1 MDDDGKVSL
10 MEAFEISGLPSE
22 GGVLIVADHASN
34 HVPDDI
40 DLGIS
45 PQFLDDHI
53 AYDPGTAPI
62 ARLMTENSGY
72 LAILGTASRLVVDL
86 NRNPEDDSAIPKR
99 SDGVEIPGNQISAD
113 ARQARLDR
121 FFTPYHDRVHA
132 LICDLKPA
140 LVLSL
145 HSFSPTLRTNPQL
158 VRPWDIGILYNQYQ
172 TASRF
177 AIQFLEAEGVLNVG
191 DQLPYSGEQL
201 NATMDRHCESVG
213 QPYFGAEL
221 RQDLIMDPVGQRRFA
236 DILLRTCDKIR
247 TALA

>member
-1 MDDDGKVSL
+1 MMD
-10 MEAFEISGLPSE
+10 AFEISGLPSE
-22 GGVLIVADHASN
+22 AGVLIVADHASN

-45 PQFLDDHI
+45 PQYIEDHI
-53 AYDPGTAPI
+53 AYDPGTASI

-72 LAILGTASRLVVDL
+72 LAILSTVSRLVVDA
-86 NRNPEDDSAIPKR
+86 NRYPDENSVIPER
-99 SDGVEIPGNQISAD
+99 SDGVEIPGNHISAEE
-113 ARQARLDR
+113 RQARLDR
-121 FFTPYHDRVHA
+121 YFTPYHDRVRA
-132 LICDLKPA
+132 LVSDLKPS

-158 VRPWDIGILYNQYQ
+158 IRPWDIGILYNQYE

-177 AIQFLEAEGVLNVG
+177 ALQFLEEEGALNVG
-191 DQLPYSGEQL
+191 DQLPYSGVEL
-201 NATMDRHCESVG
+201 NATMNRHCEAIS
-213 QPYFGAEL
+213 QPYFGVEL
-221 RQDLIMDPVGQRRFA
+221 RQDLIMEPAGQRRFV

>member
-1 MDDDGKVSL
+1 MDDDRKVSL
-10 MEAFEISGLPSE
+10 MDAFEISGVPSE

-45 PQFLDDHI
+45 PQFFNDHI

-62 ARLMTENSGY
+62 ARLMTEQSGY
-72 LAILGTASRLVVDL
+72 LAILSSASRLVVDL
-86 NRNPEDDSAIPKR
+86 NRNPDELSAIPER
-99 SDGVEIPGNQISAD
+99 SDGVEIPGNQISVEERE
-113 ARQARLDR
+113 ARMQR
-121 FFTPYHDRVHA
+121 FFHPYHDRVDS
-132 LICDLKPA
+132 LIADMKPA

-145 HSFSPTLRTNPQL
+145 HSFTPALRSNPGL
-158 VRPWDIGILYNQYQ
+158 VRPWDVGILYNQYE
-172 TASRF
+172 TASRL
-177 AIQFLEAEGVLNVG
+177 ALQFLEQEGMLNVG
-191 DQLPYSGEQL
+191 DQLPYSGKQL
-201 NATMDRHCESVG
+201 NASMDRHCEAIG

-221 RQDLIMDPVGQRRFA
+221 RQDLIMEASGQRRFA

>member
-1 MDDDGKVSL
+1 MMD
-10 MEAFEISGLPSE
+10 AFEISGLPSE
-22 GGVLIVADHASN
+22 AGVLIVADHASN

-45 PQFLDDHI
+45 PRYIEDHI
-53 AYDPGTAPI
+53 AYDPGTASI

-72 LAILGTASRLVVDL
+72 LAILSTVSRLVVDA
-86 NRNPEDDSAIPKR
+86 NRYPDENSVIPER
-99 SDGVEIPGNQISAD
+99 SDGVEIPGNHISTEE
-113 ARQARLDR
+113 RQARLDR
-121 FFTPYHDRVHA
+121 YFTPYHDRVRA
-132 LICDLKPA
+132 LVSDLKPS

-158 VRPWDIGILYNQYQ
+158 IRPWDIGILYNQYE

-177 AIQFLEAEGVLNVG
+177 AIQFLEEEGALNVG
-191 DQLPYSGEQL
+191 DQLPYSGVEL
-201 NATMDRHCESVG
+201 NATMNRHCEAIS
-213 QPYFGAEL
+213 QPYFGVEL
-221 RQDLIMDPVGQRRFA
+221 RQDLIMEPAGQRRFV